1 MAWRPRA
8 DDAAADRAPPMRPSA
23 GAKKPGANFNDR
35 HAGGDESS
43 PDAVEMP
50 AAMPPGAMAEQH
62 ATYHPRDALHNTGNA
77 MLSTGMVGAVFAG
90 VQNTLRKQNVGAMGI
105 LTRSGGI
112 IALFG
117 APALNWRGREC
128 WGAN

>member
-1 MAWRPRA
+1 MQRPPAR
-8 DDAAADRAPPMRPSA
+8 PPLRPSVD
-23 GAKKPGANFNDR
+23 AKKRNGANFNDR
-35 HAGGDESS
+35 HGHADDESS
-43 PDAVEMP
+43 PDADEMP
-50 AAMPPGAMAEQH
+50 AAIAPAMAEQP

-77 MLSTGMVGAVFAG
+77 MLSTGIVGAVIAG

-105 LTRSGGI
+105 LTRSGGV

-117 APALNWRGREC
+117 AQALNWRGWKC

>member
-1 MAWRPRA
+1 M
-8 DDAAADRAPPMRPSA
+8 S
-23 GAKKPGANFNDR
+23 AKKRNGANFNDR
-35 HAGGDESS
+35 HAEDESS
-43 PDAVEMP
+43 PDADADEMP
-50 AAMPPGAMAEQH
+50 AAIAPAMAEQH

-77 MLSTGMVGAVFAG
+77 MISTGTIGAVIAG

-105 LTRSGGI
+105 LTRSGGV

-117 APALNWRGREC
+117 APALNWRGWKC